1 MKALVTGAT
10 GFIGSHLV
18 DTLLEEGYHVRILT
32 RPQST
37 TNLTGTHL
45 ETQEGDLLDPHSL
58 HKACTDID
66 LIFHLAADPRDW
78 GNKHTIIQT
87 NLTGTQNLLDASLHK
102 KVTHVIYMSSAAVYG
117 FPHTTTPL
125 TEDTPLHPTPAYG
138 ESKLQAEQ
146 LLWKYGID
154 HHIHVTAIRSP
165 LATGPRDRL
174 AAPALLPAIKNRRLF
189 TIGDGHQTI
198 SISDGRDVAVCLFQ
212 ASETHK
218 SNGQAYNV
226 KSFDSTIRT
235 LIDTAAAILHTTPPT
250 AHHSYATAYTLAYLA
265 ELIAQINHKRP
276 PLTRHVVKVLGHT
289 RILDISKAERD
300 LGYRPRYG
308 LQHTIAD
315 TVTWLEANQPKTL

>member
-87 NLTGTQNLLDASLHK
+87 NLTGTHNLLDASLHK
-102 KVTHVIYMSSAAVYG
+102 KVTHVIFMSSAAVYG

-189 TIGDGHQTI
+189 TIGDGQALCQKIADAAGTGVVA
-198 SISDGRDVAVCLFQ
+198 SSDEQPWPCDV
-212 ASETHK
+212 E
-218 SNGQAYNV
+218 
-226 KSFDSTIRT
+226 IRT
-235 LIDTAAAILHTTPPT
+235 YKTRVNGLPATVEEVIPIACEAGPWSGNVWLFKPNGKAA
-250 AHHSYATAYTLAYLA
+250 TLVP
-265 ELIAQINHKRP
+265 H
-276 PLTRHVVKVLGHT
+276 
-289 RILDISKAERD
+289 
-300 LGYRPRYG
+300 
-308 LQHTIAD
+308 
-315 TVTWLEANQPKTL
+315 